1 MQDIRVHLIVSGR
14 VQGVWF
20 RESTRLKAEELMVKG
35 WVKNRS
41 DGTVEIMAEG
51 MEQNI
56 KKFVEWCHEG
66 PPQAIVSSVTEIAQV
81 FRAEFDSFNI
91 VF

>member
-1 MQDIRVHLIVSGR
+1 MKNVRVHLIVEGR

-20 RESTRLKAEELMVKG
+20 RESTRIKATKLEITG

-41 DGTVEIMAEG
+41 DGSVEIIAEG
-51 MEQNI
+51 LEANVR
-56 KKFVEWCHEG
+56 KFVEWCHEG
-66 PPQAIVSSVTEIAQV
+66 PSKAAVTEVKESPQKFIN
-81 FRAEFDSFNI
+81 EYDSFNI

>member
-1 MQDIRVHLIVSGR
+1 MHNIRVHLIVSGR

-20 RESTRLKAEELMVKG
+20 RESTRLTAEEMMVKG

-41 DGTVEIMAEG
+41 DGTVEIVAEG
-51 MEQNI
+51 MEPNI
-56 KKFVEWCHEG
+56 IKFVEWCHEG
-66 PPQAIVSSVTEIAQV
+66 PPQAVVSSVKETVLDFIG
-81 FRAEFDSFNI
+81 EFDAFNI

>member
-1 MQDIRVHLIVSGR
+1 MQKMRVHLIVKGR

-20 RESTRLKAEELMVKG
+20 RESTRITAEELMIKG

-41 DGTVEIMAEG
+41 DGTVEITAEG
-51 MEQNI
+51 MEHNI

-66 PPQAIVSSVTEIAQV
+66 PPQAIVNSVVETTQE
-81 FRAEFDSFNI
+81 FRDEFNSFGI

>member
-1 MQDIRVHLIVSGR
+1 MKNVSVHLIVEGR

-20 RESTRLKAEELMVKG
+20 RESTRIKATELDVTG

-41 DGTVEIMAEG
+41 DGSVEIIAEG
-51 MEQNI
+51 PEANVRE
-56 KKFVEWCHEG
+56 FVEWCHEG
-66 PPQAIVSSVTEIAQV
+66 PSLAAVTEVKESPQK
-81 FRAEFDSFNI
+81 FRNEYDSFNI

>member
-1 MQDIRVHLIVSGR
+1 MKNVRVHLIVEGR

-20 RESTRLKAEELMVKG
+20 RESTRIKAAELEING

-41 DGTVEIMAEG
+41 DGSVEIIAEG
-51 MEQNI
+51 PEADI
-56 KKFVEWCHEG
+56 RKFIEWCHEG
-66 PPQAIVSSVTEIAQV
+66 PSYADVTKIAESSED
-81 FRAEFDSFNI
+81 FRNEFDSFNI

>member
-1 MQDIRVHLIVSGR
+1 MQNLRVYLIVSGR

-20 RESTRLKAEELMVKG
+20 RESTRLTAEELKIKG

-41 DGTVEIMAEG
+41 DGTVEIIAEG
-51 MEQNI
+51 MEPNI

-66 PPQAIVSSVTEIAQV
+66 PPHAVVSSVKETTQE
-81 FRAEFDSFNI
+81 FKGEFDSFNI